1 VWIGVLGFIIALLG
15 AYYIVGGLY
24 HLTALAWATVFGRLA
39 VLLFFI
45 VMTLLKQTKPPVIL
59 FGVIDA
65 AGAVWTFLALQAAEL
80 VGDREVAGLEDAKHS
95 LGPAEVLQAKGHAAL
110 DDRAQAAHRGN
121 RGAPYYRR
129 FSRFCQPRR
138 ISRTGE
144 LFVNR
149 DSMSDREFGG
159 RP

>member
-1 VWIGVLGFIIALLG
+1 MSSVDLSLFIFGIYLIAVDGIGFLFMPNTVLKLFRLPETKEVWIRILGFIIALLG

-65 AGAVWTFLALQAAEL
+65 AGAAWTFLALQAA
-80 VGDREVAGLEDAKHS
+80 AGA
-95 LGPAEVLQAKGHAAL
+95 
-110 DDRAQAAHRGN
+110 
-121 RGAPYYRR
+121 
-129 FSRFCQPRR
+129 
-138 ISRTGE
+138 
-144 LFVNR
+144 
-149 DSMSDREFGG
+149 
-159 RP
+159 